1 MSTFIPIEDAITHFK
16 KNGFIIVMDDESR
29 ENEGDLIC
37 AAHNVTTEQMAFL
50 IRHSSGYVCAPMTN
64 ELADKLDLPLI
75 RGNLKYESF
84 ADDRHGTA
92 YTVTVDVAEGTTTGI
107 SAYDRALTCKSLAS
121 SSAKPTDFL
130 KPGHVCPLRAAE
142 GGVLKRRGHTEAA
155 VDLCWLSGL
164 PPVGV
169 ICELVNNNDPKGSMM
184 RLDDC
189 IRFGKEHNIPLITI
203 DALVEYIKSRDL

>member
-1 MSTFIPIEDAITHFK
+1 MSGFSPIDEVITHFK
-16 KNGFIIVMDDESR
+16 KNGFVIVMDDESR

-37 AAHNVTTEQMAFL
+37 AAHGVTTEQMAFL

-92 YTVTVDVAEGTTTGI
+92 YTVTVDVADGTTTGI
-107 SAYDRALTCKSLAS
+107 SAHDRALTCRSLAS
-121 SSAKPTDFL
+121 PDAKATDFL
-130 KPGHVCPLRAAE
+130 KPGHVCPLRAVD

-155 VDLCWLSGL
+155 VDLCKLSGL

-169 ICELVNNNDPKGSMM
+169 ICELVNSNDPKGSMM
-184 RLDDC
+184 RLNDC
-189 IRFGKEHNIPLITI
+189 IAFGKEHNIPLITI
-203 DALVEYIKSRDL
+203 DALVKYIKSNNF

>member
-1 MSTFIPIEDAITHFK
+1 MSTFTPINEAIEHFK
-16 KNGFIIVMDDESR
+16 KNQFVIVMDDESR

-37 AAHNVTTEQMAFL
+37 AADNVTTEQLAFL
-50 IRHSSGYVCAPMTN
+50 IRYSSGYVCTPMPN
-64 ELADKLDLPLI
+64 SVADKLDLPLV

-107 SAYDRALTCKSLAS
+107 SAHDRALTCRSLAKS
-121 SSAKPTDFL
+121 NAKSTDFL
-130 KPGHVCPLRAAE
+130 KPGHVCPLRAVD

-155 VDLCWLSGL
+155 VDLCQLSGL
-164 PPVGV
+164 SPVGV
-169 ICELVNNNDPKGSMM
+169 ICELVNDRDGSMM

-189 IRFGKEHNIPLITI
+189 IEFGKQFNIPLITI
-203 DALVEYIKSRDL
+203 DALVDYIESRA

>member
-1 MSTFIPIEDAITHFK
+1 MSVFTPINEVLEHFK
-16 KNGFIIVMDDESR
+16 KNQFVIDMDDESR

-37 AAHNVTTEQMAFL
+37 AADRVTTEQLAFL
-50 IRHSSGYVCAPMTN
+50 VRHSSGYVCTPMTN
-64 ELADKLDLPLI
+64 QLADTLDLPLV

-107 SAYDRALTCKSLAS
+107 SAYDRALTCRSLAKS
-121 SSAKPTDFL
+121 GAKSTDFL
-130 KPGHVCPLRAAE
+130 KPGHVCPLRAVD

-155 VDLCWLSGL
+155 VDLCQLSGL

-169 ICELVNNNDPKGSMM
+169 ICELVNDRDGSMM

-189 IRFGKEHNIPLITI
+189 VEFGKQFNIPLITI
-203 DALVEYIKSRDL
+203 DALAEYLQPRA